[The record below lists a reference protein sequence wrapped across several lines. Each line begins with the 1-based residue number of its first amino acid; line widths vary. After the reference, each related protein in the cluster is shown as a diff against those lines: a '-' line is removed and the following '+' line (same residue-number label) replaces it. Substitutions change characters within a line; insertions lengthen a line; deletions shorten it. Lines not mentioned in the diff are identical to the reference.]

1 MSRGL
6 TSGLIST
13 VPAESIS
20 AMTVIVGGWVGSFF
34 FFLMVGFSRRP
45 KNHQPTKLLASLSGV
60 YLWRRRRSY
69 HHHQQQHQHKQT
81 QQKGRKEERKQE
93 TRKAWIRANYHTN
106 APISRAIARNTHTLR
121 RAGVRTYVRTSL
133 KYSKVAQ
140 LDTIL
145 YYTLQRT

>member
-1 MSRGL
+1 MSEGQ

-20 AMTVIVGGWVGSFF
+20 AMTVMVGGWVVF
-34 FFLMVGFSRRP
+34 FFLMAGFSRRP
-45 KNHQPTKLLASLSGV
+45 KTHQPTKLLASLSGV

-69 HHHQQQHQHKQT
+69 HHHQQQDQHKQT
-81 QQKGRKEERKQE
+81 QQKGKKEERKQE

-121 RAGVRTYVRTSL
+121 RACVRTSL

-140 LDTIL
+140 LDTIP
-145 YYTLQRT
+145 YYTLQSTYP